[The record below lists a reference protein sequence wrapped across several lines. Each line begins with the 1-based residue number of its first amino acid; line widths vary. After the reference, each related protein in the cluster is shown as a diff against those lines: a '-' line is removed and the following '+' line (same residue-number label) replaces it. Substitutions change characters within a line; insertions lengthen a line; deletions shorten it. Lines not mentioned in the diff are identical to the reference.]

1 MRIRDALLMLRQ
13 LSADIELEITDASGA
28 LVAATIEKVPSG
40 IPGRPRLVVKP
51 ENVRQVAPAAEPAI
65 ADSIAKPFQNA
76 LADIVQDVKDASL
89 RESGKSVDAAI
100 EEVLGDIEAP
110 EAPRK
115 RGGK

>member
-51 ENVRQVAPAAEPAI
+51 ENVRQVVPAAEPATT
-65 ADSIAKPFQNA
+65 
-76 LADIVQDVKDASL
+76 
-89 RESGKSVDAAI
+89 DAAI